1 VAERDPYFRTVDD
14 DSDWGVPETISGDD
28 NLIVDNDNY
37 VTDKPVKSWGKK
49 AFALLF
55 TISAVIFTWQCYVTL
70 NSILAANV
78 ILGVAFGS
86 LLTIFAVLLSVEV
99 FRFYKGQRQLAKAEQ
114 LREQSAL
121 FIRERSHGKSD
132 TFITELTSLYQHTA
146 QGDLLMRCLNNRP
159 DYLNDAE
166 VIDYLSEHF
175 VARLDQQAYRLIQN
189 ESVNIG
195 VLIALSPLAVLDALV
210 ALWRSF
216 KLVNQINKIYGLS
229 LTRVGQWQVFFK
241 IIKMT
246 LLAAGTEAAIST
258 MIEKTS
264 TGMTGLVAGSVAQ
277 GIGVSIY
284 VSRLGHEAIKQSR
297 PISSHKKA
305 PFGVTV
311 LVEGIMQKLR
321 NKDKDNESNS

>member
-1 VAERDPYFRTVDD
+1 MAERDPYFRTIED

-28 NLIVDNDNY
+28 SMPLLSEQPI
-37 VTDKPVKSWGKK
+37 TDKPATSWGKK
-49 AFALLF
+49 AVILLLM
-55 TISAVIFTWQCYVTL
+55 VIVAIFSWQCYVTL
-70 NSILAANV
+70 IGLLISNV
-78 ILGVAFGS
+78 ILGIA
-86 LLTIFAVLLSVEV
+86 FAVLLAFFAVVIAVEI
-99 FRFYKGQRQLAKAEQ
+99 FRFIKGQRQLAKAEQ
-114 LREQSAL
+114 LREQAAL

-132 TFITELTSLYQHTA
+132 AFISELTSLYQNTA
-146 QGDLLMRCLNNRP
+146 QGELLQTCLKNQP

-175 VARLDQQAYRLIQN
+175 VAELDKQAYRLIQN

-195 VLIALSPLAVLDALV
+195 VLIALSPLAVIDALV

-229 LTRVGQWQVFFK
+229 LTRIGQWQVFFK

-246 LLAAGTEAAIST
+246 LLAAGTEAAISS

-264 TGMTGLVAGSVAQ
+264 TGLTGMVAGSVAQ

-284 VSRLGHEAIKQSR
+284 VSRLGQEAIKQSR
-297 PISSHKKA
+297 PIIVNRKP
-305 PFGVTV
+305 PFGVAV
-311 LVEGIMQKLR
+311 LVEGIINKL
-321 NKDKDNESNS
+321 KKKQTESQV

>member
-1 VAERDPYFRTVDD
+1 MAERDPYFRTVED

-28 NLIVDNDNY
+28 DLLDINDDFT
-37 VTDKPVKSWGKK
+37 VEKQTKSWGKK
-49 AFALLF
+49 TLMLLM
-55 TISAVIFTWQCYVTL
+55 TIIVIIFTWQCYITL
-70 NSILAANV
+70 IDLLVANLL
-78 ILGVAFGS
+78 LGIAFGG
-86 LLTIFAVLLSVEV
+86 LLTVFAVLISVEV

-121 FIRERSHGKSD
+121 FIRERSHGKADS
-132 TFITELTSLYQHTA
+132 FINELKSLYENTI
-146 QGDLLMRCLNNRP
+146 QGELLLSCLSQQP

-166 VIDYLSEHF
+166 VIEYLSEHF
-175 VARLDQQAYRLIQN
+175 IGRLDQQAYRLIQN

-195 VLIALSPLAVLDALV
+195 LLIALSPLAVLDALV

-216 KLVNQINKIYGLS
+216 KLVNKINKIYGLS

-246 LLAAGTEAAIST
+246 LLAAGTEAAISS
-258 MIEKTS
+258 MIDKTS

-284 VSRLGHEAIKQSR
+284 VSRLGQEAIKQSR
-297 PISSHKKA
+297 PITSNNKP
-305 PFGVTV
+305 PFGVSV
-311 LVEGIMQKLR
+311 LIEGIMQKLK
-321 NKDKDNESNS
+321 NKNNEPMS